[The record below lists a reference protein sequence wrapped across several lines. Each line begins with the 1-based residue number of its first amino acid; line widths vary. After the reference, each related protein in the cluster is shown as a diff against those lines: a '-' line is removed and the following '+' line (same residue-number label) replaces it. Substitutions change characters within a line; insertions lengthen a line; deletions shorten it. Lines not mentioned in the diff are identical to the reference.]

1 MLLSG
6 VPGRE
11 RHGWTSVCGERGW
24 REARKQTQ
32 DRFVG
37 GPQGTGVGARPG
49 GTEAPVR
56 VGGKVVSGEAA
67 LGAQGFETGDL

>member
-1 MLLSG
+1 M
-6 VPGRE
+6 
-11 RHGWTSVCGERGW
+11 
-24 REARKQTQ
+24 
-32 DRFVG
+32 G
-37 GPQGTGVGARPG
+37 GTQGTGVGARPG